1 LVRKNAVRRKA
12 IIRLTTTE
20 ECRIILYQEIVP
32 VLAEDVFAIL
42 GDKQSV
48 EILGAASTGLQSSSN
63 GIGNQTKKQYYVR
76 LKRLVD
82 MGLIEKH
89 QSIYKLTSFGSIVY
103 ENHLKTMDKII
114 PNYWQI
120 KSFDIL
126 KSRNDF
132 PVEQKDKI
140 INEYIETTGLKG
152 VVNTTHLSSFSVVK
166 QFDDLIV
173 EVLKVLDNA
182 EKEVYF
188 ATRYHNPHVSTKVF
202 EKIGKGVTIHI
213 LDGNPE
219 QISVE
224 SRLAAIIRTPPN
236 RETAELVKKIV
247 KSSRF
252 DLKRLPDLPQSF
264 MVVDG
269 IQVVY
274 DTVNFINPEQFTI
287 AVSKYDDAYMA
298 QRFIEY
304 YKLLSKDATA
314 PKILEEM
321 RVR

>member
-1 LVRKNAVRRKA
+1 MQQKA
-12 IIRLTTTE
+12 FPGRAE
-20 ECRIILYQEIVP
+20 E
-32 VLAEDVFAIL
+32 VFAIL

-48 EILGAASTGLQSSSN
+48 EILSAASIGLQSSSN
-63 GIGNQTKKQYYVR
+63 GIGDQTKKQYYVR

-82 MGLIEKH
+82 MGLMQK
-89 QSIYKLTSFGSIVY
+89 QRSVYKLTTFGSIAY
-103 ENHLKTMDKII
+103 ENHLKMVDKIV
-114 PNYWQI
+114 PNYWQV
-120 KSFDIL
+120 KSLDIL
-126 KSRNDF
+126 KSRPDF
-132 PVEQKDKI
+132 PLEQKEKI
-140 INEYIETTGLKG
+140 MNECIETTGLKG
-152 VVNTTHLSSFSVVK
+152 VINTTHLSSFSIVK

-182 EKEVYF
+182 EKEIYL
-188 ATRYHNPHVSTKVF
+188 ATRYHDPHVSNKVF
-202 EKIGKGVTIHI
+202 EKFGKGVTIHI

-236 RETAELVKKIV
+236 RETAGLVKKIT

-252 DLKRLPDLPQSF
+252 NLKRLPELPLSF

-274 DTVNFINPEQFTI
+274 DSVSFINPEQFTI
-287 AVSKYDDAYMA
+287 AISKYDDAYMA
-298 QRFIEY
+298 QQFIEY
-304 YKLLSKDATA
+304 FKLLSKDATA

-321 RVR
+321 RVHPNG

>member
-1 LVRKNAVRRKA
+1 MH
-12 IIRLTTTE
+12 
-20 ECRIILYQEIVP
+20 QETVP
-32 VLAEDVFAIL
+32 ILAEDVFALL

-48 EILGAASTGLQSSSN
+48 EILIASSAGLQSTSN

-76 LKRLVD
+76 LKRLAD
-82 MGLIEKH
+82 FGLIEKH

-120 KSFDIL
+120 KSIDVL
-126 KSRNDF
+126 KSRHDF
-132 PVEQKDKI
+132 PPEQKEKI
-140 INEYIETTGLKG
+140 MNEYIETTNMNEVL
-152 VVNTTHLSSFSVVK
+152 NATQLSSFSVVK
-166 QFDDLIV
+166 KFDDLIV
-173 EVLKVLDNA
+173 EVLKIMDNA
-182 EKEVYF
+182 EKEIYF
-188 ATRYHNPHVSTKVF
+188 ATRYHDPYVSTKVF
-202 EKIGKGVTIHI
+202 EKFSKGVTIHI

-236 RETAELVKKIV
+236 RETAQMVKKITR
-247 KSSRF
+247 SPRF
-252 DLKRLPDLPQSF
+252 DLKRLPELPLSF

-287 AVSKYDDAYMA
+287 AISKYDDTYTAKK
-298 QRFIEY
+298 FIDY
-304 YKLLSKDATA
+304 FKTLSKDATT
-314 PKILEEM
+314 PKLLEEM
-321 RVR
+321 RVRANR

>member
-1 LVRKNAVRRKA
+1 LF
-12 IIRLTTTE
+12 
-20 ECRIILYQEIVP
+20 QETIP
-32 VLAEDVFAIL
+32 ILAEDIFAIL

-48 EILGAASTGLQSSSN
+48 EILDAVFTGFLSSN
-63 GIGNQTKKQYYVR
+63 GIPNQSKKQYYVR

-82 MGLIEKH
+82 IGLIEKQH
-89 QSIYKLTSFGSIVY
+89 RTYKLTSFGSIVY
-103 ENHLKTMDKII
+103 ENHVKTMDKII

-126 KSRNDF
+126 KNRNDF
-132 PVEQKDKI
+132 PVEQKEKI
-140 INEYIETTGLKG
+140 INEYIETTGLKD
-152 VVNTTHLSSFSVVK
+152 VINTTHLSSFSVVRR
-166 QFDDLIV
+166 FDDLIV
-173 EVLKVLDNA
+173 EILKVLDNA

-188 ATRYHNPHVSTKVF
+188 ATSYHDPHVSSKVF

-219 QISVE
+219 QITVE

-236 RETAELVKKIV
+236 RQTAEMVKKII
-247 KSSRF
+247 KSPRF
-252 DLKRLPDLPQSF
+252 DLKRLPNLPQSF

-287 AVSKYDDAYMA
+287 AISKYDDAYLA

-304 YKLLSKDATA
+304 FKLLSKDATI
-314 PKILEEM
+314 PKLMEEM
-321 RVR
+321 KACSNRL

>member
-1 LVRKNAVRRKA
+1 
-12 IIRLTTTE
+12 
-20 ECRIILYQEIVP
+20 VP

-48 EILGAASTGLQSSSN
+48 QIFAAASTGLRSSSN
-63 GIGNQTKKQYYVR
+63 GIGSQTKKQYYVR

-82 MGLIEKH
+82 MGFIEKH
-89 QSIYKLTSFGSIVY
+89 QSVYKLTTFGTIVY
-103 ENHLKTMDKII
+103 DHLKTMDKII

-120 KSFDIL
+120 KSIDIL
-126 KSRNDF
+126 KSRHDF
-132 PVEQKDKI
+132 PPEQKEKI
-140 INEYIETTGLKG
+140 MHEYIETTKLKD
-152 VVNTTHLSSFSVVK
+152 VINRTHLTSFSVVN

-182 EKEVYF
+182 EREVYF
-188 ATRYHNPHVSTKVF
+188 ATRYYDPHVSAKIF
-202 EKIGKGVTIHI
+202 EKFAKGVTIHI

-236 RETAELVKKIV
+236 RETTDMVKKITR
-247 KSSRF
+247 SSRF
-252 DLKRLPDLPQSF
+252 DLKRLPELPLSF

-274 DTVNFINPEQFTI
+274 DTLNVINPEQFTI
-287 AVSKYDDAYMA
+287 AISKYDDDYMA
-298 QRFIEY
+298 KQFIEY
-304 YKLLSKDATA
+304 FKLLSKDATT
-314 PKILEEM
+314 PKLMEEM
-321 RVR
+321 RIRSKNESH

>member
-1 LVRKNAVRRKA
+1 MF
-12 IIRLTTTE
+12 
-20 ECRIILYQEIVP
+20 QETIP
-32 VLAEDVFAIL
+32 ILAEDIFAIL

-48 EILGAASTGLQSSSN
+48 EILAAASTGFLSSN
-63 GIGNQTKKQYYVR
+63 GIPNQTKKQYYVR

-82 MGLIEKH
+82 IGLIEKLH
-89 QSIYKLTSFGSIVY
+89 RTYKLTSFGSIVY
-103 ENHLKTMDKII
+103 ENHVKTMDKII

-126 KSRNDF
+126 KNRNDF
-132 PVEQKDKI
+132 PVEQKEKI
-140 INEYIETTGLKG
+140 INEYIETTGLKD
-152 VVNTTHLSSFSVVK
+152 VINTTHLSSFSVVK
-166 QFDDLIV
+166 RFDDLIV
-173 EVLKVLDNA
+173 EILKVLDNA

-188 ATRYHNPHVSTKVF
+188 ATCYYDPHVSSKVF

-219 QISVE
+219 QITVE

-236 RETAELVKKIV
+236 RDTAELVKKII
-247 KSSRF
+247 KSPRF

-287 AVSKYDDAYMA
+287 AISKYDDAYMA

-304 YKLLSKDATA
+304 FKLLLKDATT
-314 PKILEEM
+314 PKLLEEM
-321 RVR
+321 RIVRTDKSRSLS

>member
-1 LVRKNAVRRKA
+1 M
-12 IIRLTTTE
+12 
-20 ECRIILYQEIVP
+20 YQEIVP
-32 VLAEDVFAIL
+32 IIAEDVFAIL
-42 GDKQSV
+42 GDSQSA
-48 EILGAASTGLQSSSN
+48 EILDAGSVGLQSSSN

-82 MGLIEKH
+82 IGLIEKR

-132 PVEQKDKI
+132 PVEQKEKI
-140 INEYIETTGLKG
+140 FNDYIETTGLKG
-152 VVNTTHLSSFSVVK
+152 VINTTQLSSFSVANR
-166 QFDDLIV
+166 FDDLIV

-188 ATRYHNPHVSTKVF
+188 ATRYHDPHISTKVF

-219 QISVE
+219 QITVE

-247 KSSRF
+247 KSPRF

-287 AVSKYDDAYMA
+287 AISKYDDAYMA
-298 QRFIEY
+298 QHFIEY
-304 YKLLSKDATA
+304 FKLLSKDATT

-321 RVR
+321 RVHAK

>member
-1 LVRKNAVRRKA
+1 MH
-12 IIRLTTTE
+12 
-20 ECRIILYQEIVP
+20 QETVP
-32 VLAEDVFAIL
+32 ILAEDVFALL

-48 EILGAASTGLQSSSN
+48 EILIASSAGLQSTSN

-82 MGLIEKH
+82 FGLIEKH

-120 KSFDIL
+120 KSIDVL
-126 KSRNDF
+126 KSRHDF
-132 PVEQKDKI
+132 PPEQKEKI
-140 INEYIETTGLKG
+140 MNEYIETTNMNEVL
-152 VVNTTHLSSFSVVK
+152 NATQLSSFTVVK
-166 QFDDLIV
+166 KFDDLIV
-173 EVLKVLDNA
+173 EVLKVMDNA
-182 EKEVYF
+182 EKEIYF
-188 ATRYHNPHVSTKVF
+188 ATRYHDPYVSTKVF
-202 EKIGKGVTIHI
+202 EKFSKGVTIHI

-236 RETAELVKKIV
+236 RETAQMVKKITR
-247 KSSRF
+247 STRF
-252 DLKRLPDLPQSF
+252 DLKRLPELPLSF

-287 AVSKYDDAYMA
+287 AISKYDDTYTAK
-298 QRFIEY
+298 QFIDY
-304 YKLLSKDATA
+304 FKTLSKDATT
-314 PKILEEM
+314 PKLWEEM
-321 RVR
+321 RVRSNR

>member
-1 LVRKNAVRRKA
+1 MH
-12 IIRLTTTE
+12 
-20 ECRIILYQEIVP
+20 QETVP
-32 VLAEDVFAIL
+32 ILAEDVFALL

-48 EILGAASTGLQSSSN
+48 EILTASSAGLQSTSN

-82 MGLIEKH
+82 FGLIEKH

-120 KSFDIL
+120 KSIDVL
-126 KSRNDF
+126 KSRHDF
-132 PVEQKDKI
+132 PPEQKEKI
-140 INEYIETTGLKG
+140 MNEYIETTNMNEVL
-152 VVNTTHLSSFSVVK
+152 NATQLSSFSVVK
-166 QFDDLIV
+166 KFDDLIV
-173 EVLKVLDNA
+173 EVLKVMDNA
-182 EKEVYF
+182 EKEIYF
-188 ATRYHNPHVSTKVF
+188 ATRYHDPYVSTKVF
-202 EKIGKGVTIHI
+202 EKFSKGVTIHI

-236 RETAELVKKIV
+236 RETAQMVKKITR
-247 KSSRF
+247 SPRF
-252 DLKRLPDLPQSF
+252 DLKRLPELPLSF

-287 AVSKYDDAYMA
+287 AISKYDDTYTAK
-298 QRFIEY
+298 QFIDY
-304 YKLLSKDATA
+304 FKTLSKDATT
-314 PKILEEM
+314 PKLLEEM
-321 RVR
+321 RVRSNR

>member
-1 LVRKNAVRRKA
+1 M
-12 IIRLTTTE
+12 
-20 ECRIILYQEIVP
+20 YQEIVP
-32 VLAEDVFAIL
+32 IIAEDVFAIL
-42 GDKQSV
+42 GDSQSV
-48 EILGAASTGLQSSSN
+48 EILDAASIGLQSSSN

-82 MGLIEKH
+82 IGLIEKR

-103 ENHLKTMDKII
+103 ENHLKTMNKIM

-132 PVEQKDKI
+132 PFEQKEKI
-140 INEYIETTGLKG
+140 INEYVETTGLKG
-152 VVNTTHLSSFSVVK
+152 VINTTQLSSFSVANR
-166 QFDDLIV
+166 FDDLIV

-188 ATRYHNPHVSTKVF
+188 ATRYHDPHISTKVF

-219 QISVE
+219 QITVE
-224 SRLAAIIRTPPN
+224 SRLAAIIRTTPN

-247 KSSRF
+247 KSPRF

-269 IQVVY
+269 NQVVY
-274 DTVNFINPEQFTI
+274 DTENFINPEQFTI
-287 AVSKYDDAYMA
+287 AISKYYDAYMA
-298 QRFIEY
+298 Q
-304 YKLLSKDATA
+304 
-314 PKILEEM
+314 
-321 RVR
+321 

>member
-1 LVRKNAVRRKA
+1 MH
-12 IIRLTTTE
+12 
-20 ECRIILYQEIVP
+20 QETVP
-32 VLAEDVFAIL
+32 ILAEDVFALL

-48 EILGAASTGLQSSSN
+48 EILIASSAGLQSTSN

-82 MGLIEKH
+82 LGLIEKH

-120 KSFDIL
+120 KSIDVL
-126 KSRNDF
+126 KSRHDF
-132 PVEQKDKI
+132 PPEQKEKI
-140 INEYIETTGLKG
+140 MNEYIETTNMNEVL
-152 VVNTTHLSSFSVVK
+152 NATQLSSFTVVK
-166 QFDDLIV
+166 KFDDLIV
-173 EVLKVLDNA
+173 EVLKVMDNA
-182 EKEVYF
+182 EKEIYF
-188 ATRYHNPHVSTKVF
+188 ATKYHDPYVSTKVF
-202 EKIGKGVTIHI
+202 EKFSKGVTIHI

-236 RETAELVKKIV
+236 RETAQMVKKITR
-247 KSSRF
+247 SPRF
-252 DLKRLPDLPQSF
+252 DLKRLPELPLSF

-274 DTVNFINPEQFTI
+274 DTANFINPEQFTI
-287 AVSKYDDAYMA
+287 AISKYDDTYTAK
-298 QRFIEY
+298 QFIDY
-304 YKLLSKDATA
+304 FKTLSKDATT
-314 PKILEEM
+314 PKLLEEM
-321 RVR
+321 RVRSNR

>member
-1 LVRKNAVRRKA
+1 MHQTTVR
-12 IIRLTTTE
+12 
-20 ECRIILYQEIVP
+20 
-32 VLAEDVFAIL
+32 VLGAEVFAIL
-42 GDKQSV
+42 ADKQSV
-48 EILGAASTGLQSSSN
+48 EILNTASTGLRSYSE
-63 GIGNQTKKQYYVR
+63 GIGSQTKKQYYVR

-82 MGLIEKH
+82 IGLIEKR

-103 ENHLKTMDKII
+103 ENHLKTMNKIM

-132 PVEQKDKI
+132 PVEQKEKI
-140 INEYIETTGLKG
+140 FNDYIETTGLKG
-152 VVNTTHLSSFSVVK
+152 VINTTQLSSFSVANRY
-166 QFDDLIV
+166 DDLIV

-188 ATRYHNPHVSTKVF
+188 ATRYHDPHISTKVF

-219 QISVE
+219 QITVE

-247 KSSRF
+247 KSPRF

-287 AVSKYDDAYMA
+287 AISKYDDAYMA
-298 QRFIEY
+298 QQFIEY
-304 YKLLSKDATA
+304 FKMLSKDATT

-321 RVR
+321 RVHAK

>member
-1 LVRKNAVRRKA
+1 MH
-12 IIRLTTTE
+12 
-20 ECRIILYQEIVP
+20 QETVP
-32 VLAEDVFAIL
+32 ILAEDVFALL

-48 EILGAASTGLQSSSN
+48 EILIASSAGLQSTSN
-63 GIGNQTKKQYYVR
+63 GIGNQTKRQYYVR

-82 MGLIEKH
+82 FGLIEKH

-120 KSFDIL
+120 KSIDVL
-126 KSRNDF
+126 KSRHDF
-132 PVEQKDKI
+132 PPEQKEKI
-140 INEYIETTGLKG
+140 MNEYIETTNMNEVL
-152 VVNTTHLSSFSVVK
+152 NATQLSSFSVVK
-166 QFDDLIV
+166 KFDDLIV
-173 EVLKVLDNA
+173 EVLKIMDNA
-182 EKEVYF
+182 EKEIYF
-188 ATRYHNPHVSTKVF
+188 ATRYHDPYVSTKVF
-202 EKIGKGVTIHI
+202 EKFSKGVTIHI

-236 RETAELVKKIV
+236 RETAQMVKKITR
-247 KSSRF
+247 SPRF
-252 DLKRLPDLPQSF
+252 DLKRLPELPLSF

-287 AVSKYDDAYMA
+287 AISKYDDTYTAKK
-298 QRFIEY
+298 FIDY
-304 YKLLSKDATA
+304 FKTLSKDAT
-314 PKILEEM
+314 
-321 RVR
+321 

>member
-1 LVRKNAVRRKA
+1 MH
-12 IIRLTTTE
+12 
-20 ECRIILYQEIVP
+20 QETVP
-32 VLAEDVFAIL
+32 ILAEDVFALL

-48 EILGAASTGLQSSSN
+48 EILIASSAGLQSTSN

-82 MGLIEKH
+82 FGLIEKH

-120 KSFDIL
+120 KSIDVL
-126 KSRNDF
+126 KSRGDF
-132 PVEQKDKI
+132 PPEQKEKI
-140 INEYIETTGLKG
+140 MNEYIETTNMNEVL
-152 VVNTTHLSSFSVVK
+152 NATQLSSFSVVK
-166 QFDDLIV
+166 KFDDLIV
-173 EVLKVLDNA
+173 EVLKVMDNA
-182 EKEVYF
+182 EKEIYF
-188 ATRYHNPHVSTKVF
+188 ATRYHDPYVSSKVF
-202 EKIGKGVTIHI
+202 EKLSKGVTVHI
-213 LDGNPE
+213 LDGNPG

-236 RETAELVKKIV
+236 RETAEMVKKIT
-247 KSSRF
+247 KSPRF
-252 DLKRLPDLPQSF
+252 DLKRLPELPLSF

-287 AVSKYDDAYMA
+287 AISKYDDTYTAK
-298 QRFIEY
+298 QFIDY
-304 YKLLSKDATA
+304 FKTLSKDATT
-314 PKILEEM
+314 PKLLEEM
-321 RVR
+321 RVRSNR

>member
-1 LVRKNAVRRKA
+1 
-12 IIRLTTTE
+12 
-20 ECRIILYQEIVP
+20 LYQEIVP
-32 VLAEDVFAIL
+32 IIAEDVFAIL
-42 GDKQSV
+42 GDSQSV
-48 EILGAASTGLQSSSN
+48 EILDAASIGLQSSSN

-82 MGLIEKH
+82 IGIIEKR

-103 ENHLKTMDKII
+103 ENHLKTMNKII

-132 PVEQKDKI
+132 PFEQKEKI
-140 INEYIETTGLKG
+140 INEYVETTGLKG
-152 VVNTTHLSSFSVVK
+152 VINTTQLSSFSVAK
-166 QFDDLIV
+166 RFDDLII

-188 ATRYHNPHVSTKVF
+188 STRYHDPHISTKVF

-219 QISVE
+219 QITVE

-247 KSSRF
+247 KSPRF

-287 AVSKYDDAYMA
+287 AISKYDDAYMA
-298 QRFIEY
+298 QQFIEY
-304 YKLLSKDATA
+304 FKMLSKDAITPQLLVQKRA
-314 PKILEEM
+314 K
-321 RVR
+321 

>member
-1 LVRKNAVRRKA
+1 MHQTTVR
-12 IIRLTTTE
+12 
-20 ECRIILYQEIVP
+20 
-32 VLAEDVFAIL
+32 VLGAEVFAIL
-42 GDKQSV
+42 ADKQSV
-48 EILGAASTGLQSSSN
+48 EILNTASTGLQSSSN

-82 MGLIEKH
+82 IGLIEKR

-120 KSFDIL
+120 KSLDIL

-132 PVEQKDKI
+132 PVEQKERI
-140 INEYIETTGLKG
+140 TNEYVETNGLKG
-152 VVNTTHLSSFSVVK
+152 VINTTHLSSFSVVK
-166 QFDDLIV
+166 RFDDLVV
-173 EVLKVLDNA
+173 EILKVLDNA

-188 ATRYHNPHVSTKVF
+188 ATRYHDPHVSSKVF
-202 EKIGKGVTIHI
+202 EKLAKGVTIHI

-219 QISVE
+219 QITVE
-224 SRLAAIIRTPPN
+224 NRLAAIIRTPPN
-236 RETAELVKKIV
+236 RETAEMVKKITT
-247 KSSRF
+247 SSRF
-252 DLKRLPDLPQSF
+252 DLKRLPNLPQSF

-274 DTVNFINPEQFTI
+274 DTVNVINPEQFSI
-287 AVSKYDDAYMA
+287 AISKYDDAYTS

-304 YKLLSKDATA
+304 FKLLSKDATT
-314 PKILEEM
+314 PKLVGEM
-321 RVR
+321 RVRSKSH

>member
-1 LVRKNAVRRKA
+1 MHQG
-12 IIRLTTTE
+12 T
-20 ECRIILYQEIVP
+20 VP
-32 VLAEDVFAIL
+32 ILAEDVFALL

-48 EILGAASTGLQSSSN
+48 EILIASSAGLQSTSN

-82 MGLIEKH
+82 FGLIEKH

-120 KSFDIL
+120 KSIDVL
-126 KSRNDF
+126 KSRHDF
-132 PVEQKDKI
+132 PPEQKEKI
-140 INEYIETTGLKG
+140 MNEYIETTNMKEIL
-152 VVNTTHLSSFSVVK
+152 NATQLSSFSVVK
-166 QFDDLIV
+166 KFDDLIV
-173 EVLKVLDNA
+173 EVLKIMDNA
-182 EKEVYF
+182 EKEIYF
-188 ATRYHNPHVSTKVF
+188 ATRYHDPYVSTKVF
-202 EKIGKGVTIHI
+202 EKFSKGVTIHI

-236 RETAELVKKIV
+236 RETAQMVKKITR
-247 KSSRF
+247 SPRF
-252 DLKRLPDLPQSF
+252 DLKRLPELPLSF

-287 AVSKYDDAYMA
+287 AISKYDDTYTAKK
-298 QRFIEY
+298 FIDY
-304 YKLLSKDATA
+304 FKTLSKDATT
-314 PKILEEM
+314 PKLLEEM
-321 RVR
+321 RVRANR

>member
-1 LVRKNAVRRKA
+1 M
-12 IIRLTTTE
+12 
-20 ECRIILYQEIVP
+20 YQEIVP
-32 VLAEDVFAIL
+32 IIAEDVFAIL
-42 GDKQSV
+42 GDSQSV
-48 EILGAASTGLQSSSN
+48 EILDAASIGLQSSSN

-82 MGLIEKH
+82 IGLIEKR

-103 ENHLKTMDKII
+103 ENHLKTMNKIM

-132 PVEQKDKI
+132 PFEQKEKI
-140 INEYIETTGLKG
+140 INEYVETTGLKG
-152 VVNTTHLSSFSVVK
+152 VINTTQLSSFSVAK
-166 QFDDLIV
+166 RFDDLIV

-188 ATRYHNPHVSTKVF
+188 STRYHDPHISTKVF

-219 QISVE
+219 QITVE

-247 KSSRF
+247 KSPRF

-287 AVSKYDDAYMA
+287 AISKYDDAYMA
-298 QRFIEY
+298 QQFIEY
-304 YKLLSKDATA
+304 FKLLSEYATT

-321 RVR
+321 RVHTK

>member
-1 LVRKNAVRRKA
+1 MH
-12 IIRLTTTE
+12 
-20 ECRIILYQEIVP
+20 QETVP
-32 VLAEDVFAIL
+32 ILAEDVFALL

-48 EILGAASTGLQSSSN
+48 EILIASSAGLQSTSN
-63 GIGNQTKKQYYVR
+63 GIGSQTKKQYYVR

-82 MGLIEKH
+82 FGLIEKH

-120 KSFDIL
+120 KSIDVL
-126 KSRNDF
+126 KSRHDF
-132 PVEQKDKI
+132 PPEQKEKI
-140 INEYIETTGLKG
+140 MNEYIETTNMNEVL
-152 VVNTTHLSSFSVVK
+152 NATQLSSFSVVK
-166 QFDDLIV
+166 KFDDLIV
-173 EVLKVLDNA
+173 EVLKVMDNA
-182 EKEVYF
+182 EKEIYF
-188 ATRYHNPHVSTKVF
+188 ATRYHDPYVSTKVF
-202 EKIGKGVTIHI
+202 EKFSKGVTIHI

-236 RETAELVKKIV
+236 RETAQMVKKITR
-247 KSSRF
+247 SPRF
-252 DLKRLPDLPQSF
+252 DLKRLPELPLSF

-287 AVSKYDDAYMA
+287 AISKYDDTNTAK
-298 QRFIEY
+298 QFIDY
-304 YKLLSKDATA
+304 FKTLSKDATT
-314 PKILEEM
+314 PKLWEEM
-321 RVR
+321 RVRSNR

>member
-1 LVRKNAVRRKA
+1 LF
-12 IIRLTTTE
+12 
-20 ECRIILYQEIVP
+20 QETIP
-32 VLAEDVFAIL
+32 IPAEDIFAIL

-48 EILGAASTGLQSSSN
+48 EILGAASRGYLSSN
-63 GIGNQTKKQYYVR
+63 GIPNQTKKQYYVR
-76 LKRLVD
+76 LKRLVEK
-82 MGLIEKH
+82 GLIEKQH
-89 QSIYKLTSFGSIVY
+89 RFYKLTSFRSIVY

-132 PVEQKDKI
+132 PVEQKEKI
-140 INEYIETTGLKG
+140 INEYVETTGLKG
-152 VVNTTHLSSFSVVK
+152 VINTTQLSSFNVARR
-166 QFDDLIV
+166 FDDLIV

-182 EKEVYF
+182 EREVYF
-188 ATRYHNPHVSTKVF
+188 ATRYHDPHISTKVF

-219 QISVE
+219 QITVE

-247 KSSRF
+247 KSPRF

-287 AVSKYDDAYMA
+287 AISKYDDAYMA
-298 QRFIEY
+298 QQFIEY
-304 YKLLSKDATA
+304 FKMLSKYAITPQLLVQKRA
-314 PKILEEM
+314 K
-321 RVR
+321 